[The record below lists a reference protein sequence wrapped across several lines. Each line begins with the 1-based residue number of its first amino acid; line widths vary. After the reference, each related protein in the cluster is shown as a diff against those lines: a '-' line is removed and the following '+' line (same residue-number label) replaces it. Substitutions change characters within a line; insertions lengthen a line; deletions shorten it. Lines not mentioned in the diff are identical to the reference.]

1 MVNRIASSRRGLGFT
16 PPRAILALAAVAL
29 LAAGGFLALSLTP
42 GQTDVASAH
51 GGTPSDHGVTIT
63 KSANWPTNNTF
74 KTGQSATYTVVLDDT
89 QVPTEHYTAVEPT
102 LTNTNANFTVSPA
115 IVWFTPSNYKIPRT
129 FTVTAKQDNNDNTDG
144 SATITHELSVYTG
157 ETQYTRHSLSGDGII
172 NVDEKDISEC
182 PTIDIDS
189 AIGNVFEEET
199 YRVTGQR
206 WRWNTD
212 AANWGDRNDCR
223 SWASEG
229 NRSGKW
235 TPARFYKFYIPPDRA
250 ERDVTVTMETENL
263 DAALFL
269 RQTAKSGE
277 ILARDANL
285 QYTNGKPVARVRKKL
300 GPGTYYIE
308 ATTPGW
314 NQKWNGSEARPGTF
328 KITVSGLKS
337 DISTSPECDVHS
349 LDGNGVAK
357 DLPPGTAV
365 AIRSGSNPT
374 KNSRPGPTPAGTSSA
389 WRSAACTPSP

>member
-1 MVNRIASSRRGLGFT
+1 MFNRIASSRLDLT
-16 PPRAILALAAVAL
+16 PLRAILALAVVAL

-63 KSANWPTNNTF
+63 KSANWPSDNTL
-74 KTGQSATYTVVLDDT
+74 KTGQSATYTVVLSDD

-129 FTVTAKQDNNDNTDG
+129 FTVTAKQDDNDSTDG

-157 ETQYTRHSLSGDGII
+157 ETQYTRHSLSGDGIL

-189 AIGNVFEEET
+189 AIATNAET

-206 WRWNTD
+206 WRWNTN
-212 AANWGDRNDCR
+212 ASKWGDRNDCR

-235 TPARFYKFYIPPDRA
+235 TPARFYKFTKPNNGTA
-250 ERDVTVTMETENL
+250 RDVTVTMETEHL
-263 DAALFL
+263 DGALFL
-269 RQTAKSGE
+269 RRNAK
-277 ILARDANL
+277 
-285 QYTNGKPVARVRKKL
+285 
-300 GPGTYYIE
+300 
-308 ATTPGW
+308 
-314 NQKWNGSEARPGTF
+314 
-328 KITVSGLKS
+328 
-337 DISTSPECDVHS
+337 
-349 LDGNGVAK
+349 
-357 DLPPGTAV
+357 
-365 AIRSGSNPT
+365 
-374 KNSRPGPTPAGTSSA
+374 
-389 WRSAACTPSP
+389 